1 MTIGE
6 LATAAQ
12 VGVETVRYYERK
24 GILPEPARTASGY
37 RQYTDDDLWRLNFI
51 RRGKSLGFALRE
63 ISELLGLGEHR
74 SVVEVRRVTEARLTR
89 VNDDL
94 AQLEQRRDDLR
105 RLLAT
110 CDGGQDVDCTSL
122 MPREA

>member
-6 LATAAQ
+6 LATAAK

-24 GILPEPARTASGY
+24 GVLPEPARSASGY
-37 RQYTDDDLWRLNFI
+37 RQYSDDDLWRLDFI
-51 RRGKSLGFALRE
+51 RRGKDLGFTLRE
-63 ISELLGLGEHR
+63 IAELLGLGEHR
-74 SVVEVRRVTEARLTR
+74 SAVEVRRVTEARLTR

-94 AQLEQRRDDLR
+94 AQLEQRRDNLQ

-110 CDGGQDVDCTSL
+110 CDGGAEDDCVSL
-122 MPREA
+122 TP

>member
-6 LATAAQ
+6 LATAAK

-24 GILPEPARTASGY
+24 GVLPEPARSASGY
-37 RQYTDDDLWRLNFI
+37 RQYSDDDLWRLDFI
-51 RRGKSLGFALRE
+51 RRGKDLGFTLRE
-63 ISELLGLGEHR
+63 IAELLGLGEHR
-74 SVVEVRRVTEARLTR
+74 SAVEVRRVTEARLTR

-94 AQLEQRRDDLR
+94 ALLEQRRDNLQ

-110 CDGGQDVDCTSL
+110 CNGGAEDDCVSL
-122 MPREA
+122 TP